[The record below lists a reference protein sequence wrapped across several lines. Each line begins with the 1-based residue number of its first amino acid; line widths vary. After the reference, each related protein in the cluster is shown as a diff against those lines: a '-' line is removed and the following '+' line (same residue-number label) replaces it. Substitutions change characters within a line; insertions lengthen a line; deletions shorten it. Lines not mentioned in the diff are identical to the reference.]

1 MYTQFASSH
10 CSARTS
16 ADLPVHFNMYNM
28 FRREQAQLNLLRA
41 QVSYQVA
48 VAAVDHATGGLL
60 QPYNVQI
67 AELSQ

>member
-1 MYTQFASSH
+1 
-10 CSARTS
+10 
-16 ADLPVHFNMYNM
+16 MYNM